1 MIKKPILFSL
11 ILFFMIN
18 ICYAQMPSQFNW
30 QNTKAGW
37 VGAGGVDGAAMISS
51 EALIMKVTWKLPAIC
66 LPKFKRWFNI
76 RFKC

>member
-1 MIKKPILFSL
+1 
-11 ILFFMIN
+11 MIN

-51 EALIMKVTWKLPAIC
+51 EALIMRVVGNYPQFAYPNLNGGLTLDLNAD
-66 LPKFKRWFNI
+66 L
-76 RFKC
+76 